1 MKALVLVLSL
11 GMLSSYPPASDIRLD
26 SRFAPHA
33 DRTDRGISVRYE
45 LHVANRGRT
54 LVELHA
60 LRVRAAT
67 GGTSLLEIGDE
78 QLWATLAPGQ
88 PGCDT
93 VRGLLSPGGECVV
106 FVDTDPVPGAPRLL
120 RNTIEFNAG
129 LTTGRTS
136 IDLHVAG
143 DTGPV
148 LGPPLGPGTW
158 AAVHYAAW
166 PRGHRRVFYAAARG
180 EVLPGRFAID
190 FVRVSPNGSTSCR
203 NPDRPADALGY
214 GDPVLAV
221 ADGRI
226 AAVRDGVVESPT
238 ISGNP
243 AHDRATAPGNYVVL
257 ALGRGRFATYEHLRP
272 GSIRV
277 RGGDRVRR
285 GAVLAALGFT
295 GDSTGPHLHFHV
307 SDSLAPLDGEGLP
320 FTFDRFTLLGAYPDI
335 ARLGHAQWQA
345 VSAKEVRRTRP
356 GANTVVSFAAAT
368 PSNSGA
374 SKVRCEGGVRQS
386 DMTKD

>member
-26 SRFAPHA
+26 SRFAPQA

-45 LHVANRGRT
+45 LHVVNRGRT
-54 LVELHA
+54 IVGLHA
-60 LRVRAAT
+60 LHVRAAT
-67 GGTSLLEIGDE
+67 GGTLQLDIGDE
-78 QLWATLAPGQ
+78 QLRTALAPGQ
-88 PGCDT
+88 PGCDA
-93 VRGLLSPGGECVV
+93 VRGMLSPGGECVV
-106 FVDTDPVPGAPRLL
+106 FVDTDPMPEMPRLL
-120 RNTIEFNAG
+120 RNTIEFAAG
-129 LTTGRTS
+129 SAIGRTS
-136 IDLHVAG
+136 LDLHVVG

-148 LGPPLGPGTW
+148 LGPPLGTGTW
-158 AAVHYAAW
+158 VAVHYAAW
-166 PRGHRRVFYAAARG
+166 PRGHRRVFYATARG

-243 AHDRATAPGNYVVL
+243 AHNQATAPGNYVVL
-257 ALGRGRFATYEHLRP
+257 ALDRGRFATYEHLRP

-277 RGGDRVRR
+277 RSGDRVKR
-285 GAVLAALGFT
+285 GAVLGELGFT

-307 SDSLAPLDGEGLP
+307 SDSVAPLDGEGLP

-335 ARLGHAQWQA
+335 ARLGHASWQA

-356 GANTVVSFAAAT
+356 GANTVVSFAAAA
-368 PSNSGA
+368 PSDSGA
-374 SKVRCEGGVRQS
+374 GGVECGAPRS
-386 DMTKD
+386 TPIKD

>member
-1 MKALVLVLSL
+1 MKALFLVLSL
-11 GMLSSYPPASDIRLD
+11 GMLSSDPPANDIRLD
-26 SRFAPHA
+26 SRFAPRA
-33 DRTDRGISVRYE
+33 DRTDRGISIRYE
-45 LHVANRGRT
+45 LHVANHGRT
-54 LVELHA
+54 IVELHR
-60 LRVRAAT
+60 LHVRAAT

-78 QLWATLAPGQ
+78 QLRAALAPGR
-88 PGCDT
+88 PGCDS

-106 FVDTDPVPGAPRLL
+106 FVDTDPMPGTPRLL
-120 RNTIEFNAG
+120 RNTIEFASG
-129 LTTGRTS
+129 RTIGRTS
-136 IDLHVAG
+136 LDLRVAG

-148 LGPPLGPGTW
+148 LGPPLGAGTW
-158 AAVHYAAW
+158 VAVHYAAW

-190 FVRVSPNGSTSCR
+190 FVRVSPNGSTSCG

-226 AAVRDGVVESPT
+226 AAVRDGVLESPT
-238 ISGNP
+238 ISGNR
-243 AHDRATAPGNYVVL
+243 AHDKTFAPGNYVVL
-257 ALGRGRFATYEHLRP
+257 ALDRGRFATYEHLRP

-277 RGGDRVRR
+277 RNGDRVRR
-285 GAVLAALGFT
+285 GAILGALGFT

-335 ARLGHAQWQA
+335 ARLGHAPWQA
-345 VSAKEVRRTRP
+345 VSAKEMRRTRP
-356 GANTVVSFAAAT
+356 GANTIVSFAAAA
-368 PSNSGA
+368 PWDSGA
-374 SKVRCEGGVRQS
+374 GRMNCEPQRS
-386 DMTKD
+386 APIKD